1 MQQMHQGQLPG
12 PSNPLEAPASH
23 QIGVPAPHGRPPGS
37 HPNGSSEGAYA
48 GHTSRQTTGP
58 SEHQGIVSN
67 SATSL
72 DDLLSGAA
80 KEADKADIKQD
91 EPQEEKKAKKE
102 KDKSTRLVY
111 SDNNISPEEK
121 MAQMPR
127 YAFAP
132 NAKEES
138 LSGGAVV
145 AAITV
150 TAGPED

>member
-1 MQQMHQGQLPG
+1 MHQGQIPG
-12 PSNPLEAPASH
+12 PSNPH
-23 QIGVPAPHGRPPGS
+23 DVPANHQLGVAAPPGRPPGS
-37 HPNGSSEGAYA
+37 HPNGSSEGTFV
-48 GHTSRQTTGP
+48 GHTSHHVSRPTD
-58 SEHQGIVSN
+58 SQGIASN

-80 KEADKADIKQD
+80 KEADKADLKQD
-91 EPQEEKKAKKE
+91 EPQEEKKTKKE

-111 SDNNISPEEK
+111 SNNDISPEEK

-132 NAKEES
+132 NGKEES

-150 TAGPED
+150 TAGPEE